1 MSTIINYYDPD
12 FKCDGFKRTWFWMSY
27 IVQLDFSGTDYI
39 GREELLK
46 NTLDILRLMV

>member
-1 MSTIINYYDPD
+1 MSAIINYYDPG
-12 FKCDGFKRTWFWMSY
+12 FNCDGFKRIWFWMPY
-27 IVQLDFSGTDYI
+27 IVRLDFSGTDYI